1 MIKLLKDLYFLYKIK
16 SPKIDANEIIYILDI
31 DKTQLYISMESDKL
45 FKLIFELK
53 FTKQLVILLP
63 PKNCKA
69 PNKDPLWISSPEM
82 PTLCKK
88 DDPSTA

>member
-53 FTKQLVILLP
+53 FTKQ
-63 PKNCKA
+63 
-69 PNKDPLWISSPEM
+69 
-82 PTLCKK
+82 
-88 DDPSTA
+88 